1 MRSEIVRKTAW
12 LVGILAMT
20 SSSTFA
26 NCLQPP
32 SSVAAIDQFK
42 SNPSGLVAGSNTALV
57 ETTTRELAGTD
68 PRLALDLVHVAEGA
82 PPQFRAAIAAGLA
95 QAALACLNVDQGGAL
110 EIQQAV
116 AGFQDGEFQSLF
128 AAVAGDLSTAA
139 TFAAVSAAN
148 SSVGSV
154 VIVNPN
160 RSPGKKNQ
168 FSGGG
173 TTGSSNNAIGILDIT
188 SQSVSGTLGKTA
200 SNPVSATR

>member
-1 MRSEIVRKTAW
+1 MSLEIAKKMAW
-12 LVGILAMT
+12 LVAILTMT
-20 SSSTFA
+20 SSPILA

-32 SSVAAIDQFK
+32 TSTEAIEQFK
-42 SNPSGLVAGSNTALV
+42 SNPSGLISGSNTALV

-68 PRLALDLVHVAEGA
+68 PKLAPDLVHVAEGA
-82 PPQFRAAIAAGLA
+82 APRFRAAIAAGLA

-173 TTGSSNNAIGILDIT
+173 GTGSSNNAIGILDT
-188 SQSVSGTLGKTA
+188 VGQNVSGTLGRTA
-200 SNPVSATR
+200 SSPVSATR